1 MKLFVTYAVLFI
13 LAIALFELGQ
23 RTSIHIF
30 SQMGLVVLLTSLV
43 IVVRTWNAL
52 VRDIRQFG

>member
-1 MKLFVTYAVLFI
+1 MKLFITYAVLFI

-23 RTSIHIF
+23 RTSTHIF

-43 IVVRTWNAL
+43 VVVRIWNAL